1 MLILMSFQM
10 LVLPES
16 NTTNITF
23 NTIQVRMLVVEMHLL
38 FLC

>member
-1 MLILMSFQM
+1 MLILMSFQK

-23 NTIQVRMLVVEMHLL
+23 DTIGVRMLVVEMHLL